1 MSKNILIV
9 DDDEDLVEIMTE
21 RLKMRGMTVTPAST
35 AAEALVL
42 IEEETFDVMI
52 IDFMLPGTDGLQA
65 IKLIRDKQPRLRII
79 LQTAYATVE
88 KEKEALA
95 IGAWGVIEKPADL
108 DRLTRLINAKN
119 DHSN

>member
-9 DDDEDLVEIMTE
+9 DDDEDFIEIMVE
-21 RLKMRGMTVTPAST
+21 RLGLRGFTVTSAGT
-35 AAEALVL
+35 AAEALYL
-42 IEEETFDVMI
+42 LDQKTFDVMI
-52 IDFMLPGTDGLQA
+52 IDFMLPGTDGLQV
-65 IKLIRDKQPRLRII
+65 IKSIQKTYPELRVI

-108 DRLTRLINAKN
+108 DRLTTLINSTERDA
-119 DHSN
+119 S